1 MTAPPGYKPSKTHS
15 YWCHKCIHF
24 SPIVTPILPKSEEL
38 WYLTRTSN
46 CDMMTKCHKAKNGG
60 KRCIYS
66 PPCPWSFPEENMLV
80 RCMIRWPKVH
90 EKKKLHQERKRKPK
104 TIISCDMPSIVYL
117 SVVFNCCREGSF
129 DGEREIGKHSFS
141 VGKIPFEAPLILW
154 ITHFLD
160 WSFPTSQRRAAE
172 VRQPAFLCTL
182 KWPTWI
188 TVGSRREVRNRP
200 SVF

>member
-1 MTAPPGYKPSKTHS
+1 MYDKVTESTWKKKNSIKRENENLKPS
-15 YWCHKCIHF
+15 
-24 SPIVTPILPKSEEL
+24 SPVT
-38 WYLTRTSN
+38 
-46 CDMMTKCHKAKNGG
+46 C
-60 KRCIYS
+60 
-66 PPCPWSFPEENMLV
+66 PPSSTFQLCS
-80 RCMIRWPKVH
+80 
-90 EKKKLHQERKRKPK
+90 
-104 TIISCDMPSIVYL
+104 
-117 SVVFNCCREGSF
+117 NCCREGSF

-188 TVGSRREVRNRP
+188 TVGSRREVLNRP
-200 SVF
+200 SVFEVLEWRTLLWVPVFKFCVISQIGKGLGKGSQDLVFL